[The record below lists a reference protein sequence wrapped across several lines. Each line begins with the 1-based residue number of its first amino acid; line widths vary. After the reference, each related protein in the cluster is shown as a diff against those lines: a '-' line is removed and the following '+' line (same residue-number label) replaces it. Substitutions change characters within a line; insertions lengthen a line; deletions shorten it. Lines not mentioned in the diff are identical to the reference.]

1 MIKIKME
8 MPKCCDA
15 CPMLDDEGDYPRCR
29 VTNTSMGYNFDKL
42 NKRMDDCPLK
52 DIEYEEI
59 RTARIV
65 DTAIVM
71 GDHGCLTFDLML
83 EGNGWRVNY
92 GGYAIAHGYRG
103 ATEFKAENGNG
114 LEAMM
119 LIMEVVGV
127 DRWEDLKGK
136 IIRAKS
142 EWRSGSSVDIIG
154 NIIEDKWF
162 NIRKF
167 FELKSKATE
176 EKDGKEK
183 S

>member
-1 MIKIKME
+1 MIKIDMK
-8 MPKCCDA
+8 MPKCCDD
-15 CPMLDDEGDYPRCR
+15 CPMLNDDGDYPTCR
-29 VTNTSMGYNFDKL
+29 VTQTSRGYDFPTRE
-42 NKRMDDCPLK
+42 KRMDDCPLR
-52 DIEYEEI
+52 DEDFQEI

-71 GDHGCLTFDLML
+71 GDHGCLTFDLVL
-83 EGNGWRVNY
+83 EGDGWMINY

-136 IIRAKS
+136 LIRAKS
-142 EWRSGSSVDIIG
+142 EWRSGSSVDVIG

-162 NIRKF
+162 NIKEF
-167 FELKSKATE
+167 FKTKSNE
-176 EKDGKEK
+176 QRGKLDAK
-183 S
+183 NM